1 MADRILSKIDEV
13 ETQYY
18 RLLIVA
24 APIGAGKTTALQLV
38 SNKTGASLVNVNMEI
53 TRELLVMSE
62 RQRSV
67 KLPKVLEEVTTAA
80 TTGHAL
86 VLLDN
91 LEVLFDSKLKQD
103 PLRLLQ
109 HLSRNRTIIAAWP
122 GVAEN
127 REIIYAD
134 PEHPEYRRYPIR
146 DFLVVGPE
154 LRR

>member
-1 MADRILSKIDEV
+1 MMDEV

-24 APIGAGKTTALQLV
+24 GPVGTGKTNALQLV
-38 SNKTGASLVNVNMEI
+38 SNKTGASLVNVNLEI
-53 TRELLVMSE
+53 SRELLAMSE

-67 KLPKVLEEVTTAA
+67 KLPKILEEVTAAA
-80 TTGHAL
+80 TPGHTL

-91 LEVLFDSKLKQD
+91 LEILFDSKLKQD

-109 HLSRNRTIIAAWP
+109 RLSRNRTVIAAWP
-122 GVAEN
+122 GLAEN
-127 REIIYAD
+127 RQIVYAD

-154 LRR
+154 PGR